1 MFRVSGGRRSGLP
14 VVGFGHISH
23 HALVFL
29 LLALG
34 VGGGGNAGWEVAG
47 QLVMQLL
54 HTLFV
59 SNNYPSFH
67 LWRNKNLVKYQKV

>member
-1 MFRVSGGRRSGLP
+1 M
-14 VVGFGHISH
+14 
-23 HALVFL
+23 
-29 LLALG
+29 
-34 VGGGGNAGWEVAG
+34 GGGGGGGGGVNAGWEVAG